1 MLTRQIVN
9 NQDVAY
15 FSAYGSTEQFAE
27 SNGYLT
33 KSNLIAEVDGKPY
46 QPFTCVSYCVSA
58 TTIYFSNQ
66 DGLVQS
72 YNLPSGSYQFSAT
85 LSDPIT
91 EIELSADTAVYVYVT
106 FERVADTRQV
116 ESSFVKDKQAVRD
129 SLQQRLSVIKH
140 ELWFEPEFGLPLV
153 DKPSKLDI
161 DFDVIDTINQTEGV
175 FEIINFQSSVSGKQ
189 YSAEFTVSTI
199 YGEITV
205 QV

>member
-1 MLTRQIVN
+1 MLTRRIVN

-33 KSNLIAEVDGKPY
+33 KSSLTATVDGKPY
-46 QPFTCVSYCVSA
+46 QPFTCVSYCTSF
-58 TTIYFSNQ
+58 TTINFNND
-66 DGLVQS
+66 DGLVES
-72 YNLPSGSYQFSAT
+72 YNLPAGSYQFSGT
-85 LSDPIT
+85 LADPVT
-91 EIELSADTAVYVYVT
+91 ELELIANTAVYVYVT
-106 FERVADTRQV
+106 FERVADTKKV
-116 ESSFVKDKQAVRD
+116 ASSFAENKQAVRE

-140 ELWFEPEFGLPLV
+140 ELWFDDQFGLPLV

-161 DFDVIDTINQTEGV
+161 DFDVIDIVNQTEGV
-175 FEIINFQSSVSGKQ
+175 FEIIKFQSSVSGRN
-189 YSAEFTVSTI
+189 YSAEITVSTI